1 MLAKDVGGNFIGGK
15 KDRSSESDS
24 DPDGTR
30 PDGTRIGGSGMLV
43 LGGFLDNTFANVS
56 IVFFKKSRFL
66 LVNCDASSHQLW

>member
-1 MLAKDVGGNFIGGK
+1 MFAKDGGRFIGGK

-30 PDGTRIGGSGMLV
+30 IGGSGFDGMLA

-56 IVFFKKSRFL
+56 IVFFKKFRFL